1 MALAGKHTFGEI
13 DGTRVTFVEKKI
25 GQDRVDF
32 LTELLELNGFEVL
45 LKPEKKKSE
54 DDPDLF
60 TLGVTDMVFNPTV
73 WIYQRRL
80 KTRDGRYVT
89 ADYWNQETKETHP
102 QYWRKALK

>member
-1 MALAGKHTFGEI
+1 MSLAGKHSFGEI

-25 GQDRVDF
+25 GQARVDF
-32 LTELLELNGFEVL
+32 LTELLEFNGFEVL

-54 DDPDLF
+54 EDPDIF

-80 KTRDGRYVT
+80 KTKDGRKVT
-89 ADYWNQETKETHP
+89 PAYWEGDTEDTAP
-102 QYWRKALK
+102 QYWERKV